1 MYIQMGMRL
10 ILEEAAAASQYRPTG
25 KPYPSRGVAG
35 FVVRE
40 CVYKAPQLTPCA
52 VSKGIPTTIATGPQ
66 TAKTVAH
73 TISHRRRRFMLL
85 SYIIFPFFTICA
97 SYNRFSWSNINNGG
111 STIGDCEILRFV

>member
-1 MYIQMGMRL
+1 MGMRL